1 MDGYTNAQKEHMT
14 EEEFK
19 KKVDSLDRDKLPTA
33 NIMVAGGT
41 GVGKSTLLNAIFG
54 TELAATGKGR
64 PVTAHISEYESI
76 DIPIHIWDTVGL
88 EIDSVTTEDSINSIR
103 QTIADKASSQDQFD
117 RVHAIWYCIGSGGS
131 RYQGAE
137 LKFIKNLHSIGVP
150 FIIVLTQCIGDVDEV
165 NAFEAKI
172 REINEKSGMND
183 IEIVQVL
190 AQDYKMRGYPPIRA
204 FGLDDLV
211 EITLRKLPDFIKGGF
226 VAAQR
231 VSKVQKRLFCE
242 EIIYEYIQA
251 AKEGFW
257 DKVPLV
263 NVFTAN
269 KRIMNMFKKI
279 GTAYNTVLSEESV
292 EKIRSQCNIS
302 FENQFFGLISPIDM
316 GYGKKVTSLLE
327 KKKGEGFNVKY
338 DSFDKSEKVARL
350 IAFYGYIFISSIEE
364 LWEKFTEEQLKDIEV
379 TTTNLIAIINKK
391 LKERQKKHE

>member
-190 AQDYKMRGYPPIRA
+190 AQDYKVRGYPPIRA

-316 GYGKKVTSLLE
+316 GYGKKVTSLME

>member
-1 MDGYTNAQKEHMT
+1 MDGYTNAQKERMT

-19 KKVDSLDRDKLPTA
+19 KRVDSLDHDKLPTA

-54 TELAATGKGR
+54 MELATTGKGR
-64 PVTAHISEYESI
+64 PVTAHISEYESV

-88 EIDSVTTEDSINSIR
+88 EIDSETTEDSINSIR
-103 QTIADKASSQDQFD
+103 QTIADKADSQDQFD

-150 FIIVLTQCIGDVDEV
+150 FIIVLTQCIGDEDEV
-165 NAFEAKI
+165 NAFEAQI
-172 REINEKSGMND
+172 REINEKSGMSD

-190 AQDYKMRGYPPIRA
+190 AQDYKVRGYPPIKP
-204 FGLDDLV
+204 FGLDILV
-211 EITLRKLPDFIKGGF
+211 DTTLKKLPDFIKGGF

-231 VSKVQKRLFCE
+231 VSKAQKRLFCE

-279 GTAYNTVLSEESV
+279 GTAYNTVLSDESV
-292 EKIRSQCNIS
+292 EEIRSQCSIS
-302 FENQFFGLISPIDM
+302 FENQFFGVISPIDM
-316 GYGKKVTSLLE
+316 GYGKKVTALLE

-338 DSFDKSEKVARL
+338 DTFEKSEKVARL

-364 LWEKFTEEQLKDIEV
+364 LWEKFTEDQLKDIAIA
-379 TTTNLIAIINKK
+379 TSNLIRIINEK
-391 LKERQKKHE
+391 LKARQEKHK

>member
-1 MDGYTNAQKEHMT
+1 MDGYTNAQKERMT

-19 KKVDSLDRDKLPTA
+19 KRVDALDHDKLPTA

-54 TELAATGKGR
+54 SELAATGKGR
-64 PVTAHISEYESI
+64 PVTAHISEYQSV

-88 EIDSVTTEDSINSIR
+88 EIDSETTEDSIKSIR
-103 QTIADKASSQDQFD
+103 ETIAAKADSQNQFD

-137 LKFIKNLHSIGVP
+137 LKFIKKLHSIGVP
-150 FIIVLTQCIGDVDEV
+150 FIIVLTQCIGDEDEV
-165 NAFEAKI
+165 NAFETQI
-172 REINEKSGMND
+172 REINENAGMND

-190 AQDYKMRGYPPIRA
+190 AQDYKLRGCPPIKA
-204 FGLDDLV
+204 FGLDTLV
-211 EITLRKLPDFIKGGF
+211 EITLKKLPDFIKGGF

-231 VSKVQKRLFCE
+231 VSKSQKRLLCE

-279 GTAYNTVLSEESV
+279 GTAYNTVLSDESV
-292 EKIRSQCNIS
+292 EKIRSQCSIS
-302 FENQFFGLISPIDM
+302 FENQFFGVISPIDM
-316 GYGKKVTSLLE
+316 GYGKKVTELLE
-327 KKKGEGFNVKY
+327 KKKSEGFNVKY
-338 DSFDKSEKVARL
+338 DSFEKSEKVARL

-364 LWEKFTEEQLKDIEV
+364 LWEKFTEEQLKDIAI
-379 TTTNLIAIINKK
+379 TTTNLIAIINEK
-391 LKERQKKHE
+391 LKARQEKHK

>member
-1 MDGYTNAQKEHMT
+1 MEGYTNAQKERMT

-19 KKVDSLDRDKLPTA
+19 KKVDDLDHDKLPTA

-54 TELAATGKGR
+54 AELAATGKGR
-64 PVTAHISEYESI
+64 PVTAHISEYESV

-88 EIDSVTTEDSINSIR
+88 EINSETTENSIKSIR
-103 QTIADKASSQDQFD
+103 QTIAEKAGSKDQFD
-117 RVHAIWYCIGSGGS
+117 RVHAIWYCIASGGS

-150 FIIVLTQCIGDVDEV
+150 FIIVLTQCVGDEDEV
-165 NAFEAKI
+165 NAFEAQI

-190 AQDYKMRGYPPIRA
+190 AQDYKVRGYPPIKS
-204 FGLDDLV
+204 FGLDTLV
-211 EITLRKLPDFIKGGF
+211 DTTLSKLPDFIKGGF

-231 VSKVQKRLFCE
+231 VSKVQKRLLCE
-242 EIIYEYIQA
+242 DIIYEYIQA

-269 KRIMNMFKKI
+269 SRIMNMFKKI
-279 GTAYNTVLSEESV
+279 GTTYNTVLSDESV
-292 EKIRSQCNIS
+292 EDIRSKCRIS
-302 FENQFFGLISPIDM
+302 FENQFFGLISPIDL
-316 GYGKKVTSLLE
+316 GYGKKVTALLE
-327 KKKGEGFNVKY
+327 KKKDEGFNVKY
-338 DSFDKSEKVARL
+338 SSFDKSEKVARL

-364 LWEKFTEEQLKDIEV
+364 LWDFYSEEQLKDISKV
-379 TTTNLIAIINKK
+379 TDQLIGIINRK
-391 LKERQKKHE
+391 LKERQEKQK

>member
-190 AQDYKMRGYPPIRA
+190 AQDYKVRGYPPIRA